1 MNIKIIGIITALV
14 CSPAFAEE
22 VVDDFAEEDIFET
35 ELVEDEGAIEEVPAP
50 RAVVARLSCD
60 DINKRV
66 EELREDI
73 KAYPEL
79 AADLEYMLGRQRTQ
93 CAARARRRPV
103 HNYENVNP
111 VQYIEDVVVEEE
123 PVVEEEQ
130 VIPEPVVVEKTPEE
144 LAAEQEEIQEN
155 RAKGLCDDG
164 SKPNRYGCCDGEK
177 FKEVSQMKFACCPK
191 EGDGECIE
199 TRKKK

>member
-111 VQYIEDVVVEEE
+111 VPYIEDVVVEEE

-199 TRKKK
+199 PRKKK